1 MFFILKEL
9 ILDFTIVDVLSMGAS
24 ISTMIAFLIAVVS
37 LWNYYGEKREKLEYD
52 VKKDFFDG
60 ASWECIGD
68 NNGFGSFTVKLNRAP
83 MFKMG
88 GEIDYSKTVDAE
100 VFNVEDILFFEV
112 KKARKKKI
120 TIEIH
125 QLKEIFIE
133 GTSIAID
140 FHTIILGTATLK
152 HINPHEFIL
161 TFDKDCLPEIPRT
174 VKLSSYEYYKKFD
187 AKTQND

>member
-1 MFFILKEL
+1 
-9 ILDFTIVDVLSMGAS
+9 MGAS
-24 ISTMIAFLIAVVS
+24 ISTMVGLLIAIVS
-37 LWNYYGEKREKLEYD
+37 LCNYYREKREKLEYE

-60 ASWECIGD
+60 VSWQCIGD
-68 NNGFGSFTVKLNRAP
+68 NNGFGSFMVKLNRAP

-88 GEIDYSKTVDAE
+88 GEIDYSKTLDAE
-100 VFNVEDILFFEV
+100 VFNIEDILFFEV

-133 GTSIAID
+133 NTSIAID
-140 FHTIILGTATLK
+140 FHKIILGTATLK

-161 TFDKDCLPEIPRT
+161 NFDKDCLPEIPRT
-174 VKLSSYEYYKKFD
+174 VELSSYEYYKKFD
-187 AKTQND
+187 AKAQTEKAH